1 LGFRPATGHLGG
13 CRGKELCKRSLAV
26 LRPRPPVRVHP
37 PPRAGVGLVPPT
49 VCGVGSSESRVVC
62 GKQKWGS
69 RSPAAVRCFDSARKR
84 AHSKRFAKSKAPWE
98 SRPRMDCGGLPPLC
112 VEPGLLTR
120 CYHHG
125 LRPGRWVLELQEGR
139 CARGNGGPAGGSL
152 REHRWRRD
160 DRSTQRRKQAL
171 GSGAVDASCWEDPC
185 PFHESGQFWAPARE
199 EAVLGSEPAGA
210 TSAGACCSG
219 TAAPPKVQSQ
229 GSQKYAPQGATRWK
243 KPLDPWDSGA

>member
-1 LGFRPATGHLGG
+1 
-13 CRGKELCKRSLAV
+13 V
-26 LRPRPPVRVHP
+26 LRQRPQ
-37 PPRAGVGLVPPT
+37 AGALQTLREVEGAMGVAAAHGL
-49 VCGVGSSESRVVC
+49 R
-62 GKQKWGS
+62 
-69 RSPAAVRCFDSARKR
+69 RLAAAVCRAR
-84 AHSKRFAKSKAPWE
+84 
-98 SRPRMDCGGLPPLC
+98 